1 MESEN
6 SKKNIRESEDAVSH
20 GRRKFFGTVA
30 IGAAGS
36 VVAAALP
43 NAAPA
48 QTVVASNA
56 SAAAADAQA
65 AASEPAIIGPPSAV
79 LAFDEIGPVSA
90 TASDYVGKTGS
101 DYMVD
106 VIKTLNIPYCAVLPG
121 STFRALQESLINYGD
136 NKAPE
141 LITCTNEDIAA
152 SLAHGYAKMTNKPLM
167 ALVHGVV
174 GLQHASMSIYNAWCD
189 RAPMVV
195 VVGNTL
201 DAAGRAPAGAEWDHS
216 AQDNA
221 AIVRPFTKW
230 DNQPTSLES
239 FAMAMV
245 QAQNITSTIPYAPT
259 VIVADN
265 EMAEAAMP
273 GPDPFIPPSIMNTPP
288 AGDPASVLAAA
299 KMLVA
304 AEQPVILADRLVRTQ
319 AGMDSLVELAE
330 ALGAPVVDLA
340 SRLNMPTRHPLNLS
354 WAGDGL
360 IAKADVVLALE
371 PVNLYG
377 TLNKYRD
384 APNRSYHPILK
395 ADSKVISVGTQ
406 DLLMHSNFQDSGR
419 YQAVDLPISG
429 DGETTLPL
437 LVEAVKQLM
446 PSSAAYAARAAR
458 LKTLSGSMHAR
469 IRQNATY
476 GWNDSPISVPRI
488 VAELGYLIK
497 DDDWTLVTPQ
507 DFQSFWPSKLWDF
520 TKHYQYKGN
529 QGGFGVGFEPGAS
542 LGAGLAN
549 RDAGGRLTVAIMG
562 DGTMMMNPGAM
573 WTAAHHKIPVLW
585 VMHNNRGWHQE
596 QMHVQRMA
604 DRHSRGISRAVIGTT
619 MTNPDINFAK
629 LADGFGVWNAGPV
642 TDPEMLKL
650 ALQQALDV
658 VRSGH
663 PALVDVISQGR

>member
-6 SKKNIRESEDAVSH
+6 SKKNIRKSEDAVSH

-65 AASEPAIIGPPSAV
+65 VASEPAIIGPPSTV
-79 LAFDEIGPVSA
+79 LAFDEIGPIA
-90 TASDYVGKTGS
+90 KNASDYVGKTGS
-101 DYMVD
+101 DFMVD
-106 VIKTLNIPYCAVLPG
+106 VIKTLNFDYCAVLPG

-136 NKAPE
+136 NKTPE

-152 SLAHGYAKMTNKPLM
+152 SMAHGYAKMANKPMM

-221 AIVRPFTKW
+221 ALVRAFTKW
-230 DNQPTSLES
+230 DDQPASLES
-239 FAMAMV
+239 FAMSMV
-245 QAQNITSTIPYAPT
+245 RAQNITSTIPYAPT
-259 VIVADN
+259 LIVADN
-265 EMAEAAMP
+265 EMGEAAMP
-273 GPDPFIPPSIMNTPP
+273 GPDPFIPPSILNTPP
-288 AGDPASVLAAA
+288 VGDPASVLAAA

-304 AEQPVILADRLVRTQ
+304 AEQPVILADRMVRTQ

-330 ALGAPVVDLA
+330 ALGAPVIDLA

-360 IAKADVVLALE
+360 LAKADIVLALE
-371 PVNLYG
+371 PVDLFGALY
-377 TLNKYRD
+377 KYRD
-384 APNRSYHPILK
+384 APHRTFTAILPPHAK
-395 ADSKVISVGTQ
+395 LVTIGTQ
-406 DLLMHSNFQDSGR
+406 DLLMHANFQEFGR
-419 YQAVDLPISG
+419 YQSVDLPISG
-429 DGETTLPL
+429 DGENTLPL

-446 PSSAAYAARAAR
+446 PSPAAYAARAA
-458 LKTLSGSMHAR
+458 KMKALSDAMHAR

-488 VAELGYLIK
+488 CAELGYLIK

-507 DFQSFWPSKLWDF
+507 DFLSFWPSKLWDF
-520 TKHYQYKGN
+520 NKHYQFKGK
-529 QGGFGVGFEPGAS
+529 QGGAGVGYEPGAS

-549 RDAGGRLTVAIMG
+549 RDAGGRLTVAIIG
-562 DGTMMMNPGAM
+562 DGTMMMHPGAM

-596 QMHVQRMA
+596 LMHVQRMA
-604 DRHSRGISRAVIGTT
+604 DRHSRGVSRAVIGTT
-619 MTNPDINFAK
+619 MTNPDINFARV
-629 LADGFGVWNAGPV
+629 ADGFGVWSAGPV
-642 TDPEMLKL
+642 TDPEMLKPT
-650 ALQQALDV
+650 LQQALDV

-663 PALVDVISQGR
+663 PALVDVVSQGR